1 MIVSQIVKS
10 RLVVVTGAASGI
22 GQAVAYRL
30 ADDRYKVLAADIND
44 TADTVAVIRAHTG
57 HAIAVHLDVS
67 DWQSWHNLMKTATCH
82 DESIY
87 GLVNVA
93 GITNRASID
102 TAVDLTENAWDAI
115 IDVNLKGT
123 WLGMRA
129 VLPSMILSGTGR
141 IVNVASLAG
150 LRGLPGCFSY
160 AASKA
165 GVMGMTRSAAAD
177 YGKAG
182 VLVNAIAPGYIAT
195 PMTTEAPAA
204 YEARGQDLLRA
215 PFVGR
220 AGTGSEVASLVAYLL
235 NEGSYISG
243 QVIGIDGGWSSNGFP

>member
-1 MIVSQIVKS
+1 MAQIPNS
-10 RLVVVTGAASGI
+10 RVVVVTGAASGI

-30 ADDRYKVLAADIND
+30 AVDHYKVLAADVNYPV
-44 TADTVAVIRAHTG
+44 DTVAVIRAHAG
-57 HAIAVHLDVS
+57 DAIAVHLDVS
-67 DWQSWHNLMKTATCH
+67 DPQSWHNLEQVATS
-82 DESIY
+82 DNESIY

-93 GITNRASID
+93 GITNKASTD
-102 TAVDLTENAWDAI
+102 TAADLTEEAWNAI

-129 VLPSMILSGTGR
+129 VLPSMISSGMGR

-150 LRGLPGCFSY
+150 LRGIPGCFSY

-195 PMTTEAPAA
+195 PMTARAPAS

-220 AGTGSEVASLVAYLL
+220 AGTASEVASLVAYLL
-235 NEGSYISG
+235 DEGSYISG
-243 QVIGIDGGWSSNGFP
+243 QVIGIDGGWSSNGSP